1 MSHDNLAHE
10 LAHKF
15 CVDWMNAAQR
25 KPKMDSDDKLERKIA
40 CFVLINNILNK
51 AGDEK

>member
-15 CVDWMNAAQR
+15 CVEWMSVAQR
-25 KPKMDSDDKLERKIA
+25 KPKIDSDDKLERKIA

-51 AGDEK
+51 AKEG